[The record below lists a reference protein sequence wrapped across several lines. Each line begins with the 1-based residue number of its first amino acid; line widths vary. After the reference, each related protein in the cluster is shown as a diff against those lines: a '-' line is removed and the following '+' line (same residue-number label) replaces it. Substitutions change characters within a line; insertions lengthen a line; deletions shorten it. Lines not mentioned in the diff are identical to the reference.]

1 MAVTRPDC
9 AARVGRHAYAGRWS
23 TASML
28 VRDAVIVLA
37 AFGAYFGARA
47 LTHADA
53 DSALRHAG
61 SVVGAE
67 RALGVFYEPTLQ
79 RYVRDHTHVVTLL
92 NWIYVWGHWPVIIA
106 VMVWLAIHHRR
117 WFRITRNALFVSF
130 GLGLF
135 FFVWFPVAPPRLANL
150 GFVDTVSLHS
160 AAYHVLQ
167 PPNLV
172 DKYAAMPSFHLGWDL
187 LMGLA
192 LFMCARWRALRLL
205 GLLMPLAM
213 FSSIVLT
220 ANHYFLDGVVGVALV
235 LVSLF
240 IGLQIERRWG
250 GSRVPAQPSPAEL
263 AST

>member
-1 MAVTRPDC
+1 MAVARPVTPTAT
-9 AARVGRHAYAGRWS
+9 AAAGRRRRVL
-23 TASML
+23 AL
-28 VRDAVIVLA
+28 LLLRDATIVLA

-53 DSALRHAG
+53 DDALRHAQ
-61 SVVGAE
+61 SIVHVE
-67 RALGVFYEPTLQ
+67 RALGLFHEGTLQ
-79 RYVRDHTHVVTLL
+79 DAITDNHTLVTVL

-106 VMVWLAIHHRR
+106 VMVWLAVSHRR

-130 GLGLF
+130 ALGMVF
-135 FFVWFPVAPPRLANL
+135 FIWFPVAPPRLAGL

-192 LFMCARWRALRLL
+192 VFLCARWRALRLV

-213 FSSIVLT
+213 FTSIVLT
-220 ANHYFLDGVVGVALV
+220 ANHYFLDGLVGAALV
-235 LVSLF
+235 LLSLF
-240 IGLQIERRWG
+240 VGVRIERRWG
-250 GSRVPAQPSPAEL
+250 APRVQPAPM
-263 AST
+263 